1 MTQRES
7 SEHMARTLREAASA
21 HRSRDFARL
30 QSLYD
35 QADADAPRESGV
47 DGVAIAYALRLLDA
61 WVDAY
66 NHRWQYHEPIE
77 SDDWPAL
84 AEEVAA
90 SLSDG
95 GVFSPPK
102 LRGVEVRA
110 P

>member
-1 MTQRES
+1 MTLREA

-21 HRSRDFARL
+21 HRSRDFAKL

-35 QADADAPRESGV
+35 QADADTPREFGV

-77 SDDWPAL
+77 SDDWPVL
-84 AEEVAA
+84 AEQVAA
-90 SLSDG
+90 ALSAG
-95 GVFSPPK
+95 NAFSPPK
-102 LRGVEVRA
+102 LRGVEVGA